1 MQQRSG
7 RVAVAEPAQ
16 DELARLRA
24 EIDRIDDDV
33 VALLLERIAVVG
45 RIGDVKTAAQMQ
57 QTGIALRPA
66 REAEII
72 RRLAHAAAPSL
83 PVAAL
88 TRMWRELLAVT
99 TRLQTPI
106 NVAFLSDPTLPEVR
120 ELARDHF
127 GALTPL
133 VGVETAQ
140 HGFRVIAAGDADLL
154 VLPTPRDDRYW
165 WRGVALTLIDSPLR
179 IVSRLP
185 FCSSAEDGPG
195 ESAGALVLGVLPV
208 ESSSADV
215 TMVALEVDLDLSR
228 ARLTDLLAAGGVDVV
243 SLAAL
248 LDLMPESGFY
258 MLEAEGT
265 EATVLAA
272 LQRGLG
278 PVRDRVLRLEALGS
292 YPRPLTPQA

>member
-1 MQQRSG
+1 M
-7 RVAVAEPAQ
+7 AEPAQ
-16 DELARLRA
+16 DELARLRV

-33 VALLLERIAVVG
+33 VALLLERIAVVR
-45 RIGDVKTAAQMQ
+45 RIGAVKSAAHVQ

-72 RRLAHAAAPSL
+72 RRLATAAGPTL
-83 PVAAL
+83 PAAAL
-88 TRMWRELLAVT
+88 TRMWRELLAAT
-99 TRLQTPI
+99 TRLQTPFK
-106 NVAFLSDPTLPEVR
+106 VAYLSDPTLPEVK

-133 VGVETAQ
+133 VAVETAQ

-165 WRGVALTLIDSPLR
+165 WQRVALTLVDSPLR

-185 FCSSAEDGPG
+185 FCAPPDDGSG
-195 ESAGALVLGVLPV
+195 AATGALVLGVLP
-208 ESSSADV
+208 EEPSSADV

-228 ARLTDLLAAGGVDVV
+228 ARLTDLLAAGGVEIV

-248 LDLMPESGFY
+248 LDLMPDSGFY

-278 PVRDRVLRLEALGS
+278 PVRDRVLRLDVLGS

>member
-1 MQQRSG
+1 M
-7 RVAVAEPAQ
+7 ADPTQ

-24 EIDRIDDDV
+24 EIDRIDDAV
-33 VALLLERIAVVG
+33 VALLLERIAIVG
-45 RIGDVKTAAQMQ
+45 RIGAVKTAAHVQR
-57 QTGIALRPA
+57 TGIALRPA

-72 RRLAHAAAPSL
+72 RRLAGAAGSTL
-83 PVAAL
+83 PAAAL

-99 TRLQTPI
+99 TRLQTPFK
-106 NVAFLSDPTLPEVR
+106 VAYLGDPAVPEVK

-127 GALTPL
+127 GSLTPL
-133 VGVETAQ
+133 VAVETAQ

-165 WRGVALTLIDSPLR
+165 WSRVALTLVDSPLR

-185 FCSSAEDGPG
+185 FCAAPDDGSCA
-195 ESAGALVLGVLPV
+195 SAGALVLGAMPD
-208 ESSSADV
+208 EPSSADV

-228 ARLTDLLAAGGVDVV
+228 ARLTDLLTAGGVEVV

-258 MLEAEGT
+258 MLEAEGA

-278 PVRDRVLRLEALGS
+278 PVRDRVLRLDVLGS
-292 YPRPLTPQA
+292 YPRPLTP

>member
-1 MQQRSG
+1 M
-7 RVAVAEPAQ
+7 ADPTQ

-45 RIGDVKTAAQMQ
+45 RIGAAKTAAHVQ

-72 RRLAHAAAPSL
+72 RRLAHKAGPTL
-83 PVAAL
+83 PAAAL

-99 TRLQTPI
+99 TRLQTPL
-106 NVAFLSDPTLPEVR
+106 NVAFLSDPTLPEVK

-133 VGVETAQ
+133 VAVETAQ
-140 HGFRVIAAGDADLL
+140 HGFRMIAAGDADLL
-154 VLPTPRDDRYW
+154 VLPAPRDDRYW
-165 WRGVALTLIDSPLR
+165 WSRVALTLVDSPLR

-185 FCSSAEDGPG
+185 FCAPPDDGSG
-195 ESAGALVLGVLPV
+195 ASAGALVLGVLPE
-208 ESSSADV
+208 ESSGADV
-215 TMVALEVDLDLSR
+215 TMVALEVALDLSR

-258 MLEAEGT
+258 MLEAAGT

-278 PVRDRVLRLEALGS
+278 PVRDRVLRLDVLGS
-292 YPRPLTPQA
+292 YPQPLTPEA